1 MREVAMGV
9 LWPFHHPSACCD
21 IDRIT
26 RQTQQTEMYICLV
39 HISMD
44 EEIPPSIY
52 QQPLHFTLVPGAIGD
67 TVIQN
72 GNRCLVQERTDC

>member
-1 MREVAMGV
+1 
-9 LWPFHHPSACCD
+9 
-21 IDRIT
+21 
-26 RQTQQTEMYICLV
+26 MYICLV

-52 QQPLHFTLVPGAIGD
+52 QQPLHFTLVPGTIGD